1 MPPDLFVK
9 ELSNDISLLRAQLEF
24 FEALVFGL
32 LVLDYGETTGS
43 GEGGIWWEIVILFI
57 VALGNV

>member
-1 MPPDLFVK
+1 MPPDLLVK
-9 ELSNDISLLRAQLEF
+9 ELSYDICLLRAQLEL

-32 LVLDYGETTGS
+32 LVLDYGETTGP
-43 GEGGIWWEIVILFI
+43 GECSIWWVIVILFV